1 MAASIPHQYYCSDY
15 SNDNQFCSFPLS
27 ATRSTDVMISE
38 ETSVHMFNNNGAI
51 INTVPLMKCDINS
64 SPVSVGS
71 FSEQFGVSDGMGT
84 VPQMSEIET
93 GFADFAVCDD
103 HHQVFEPGEEYC
115 IGMVPKF
122 WPAYNP
128 MATQNWYACRK
139 TLADKRVRVRGR
151 FAKNNEHEPSQEE
164 ILTHHN
170 TCNYHEQNNLS
181 YEDTFQMKLEED
193 YWLQTAMAN
202 LVHLPYL
209 GS

>member
-93 GFADFAVCDD
+93 GFAVCDD
-103 HHQVFEPGEEYC
+103 RHQVFEPGE
-115 IGMVPKF
+115 
-122 WPAYNP
+122 
-128 MATQNWYACRK
+128 YACRK